1 MLRYLLSRLANNE
14 KLVEALANSYVVRR
28 AAQLTVAA
36 FYKGKE
42 IAHEKNLNLLT
53 PERFRSFIN
62 SFKNNYK
69 QEIEEAKRKLKK

>member
-14 KLVEALANSYVVRR
+14 KLVDALANSYVVRR
-28 AAQLTVAA
+28 AAQMTVSA

-42 IAHEKNLNLLT
+42 YAQEKNLTLLT
-53 PERFRSFIN
+53 PEKFRSLIN